1 MKLNKD
7 SIGADFDDFLREVG
21 ILAEVEAGA
30 VKKGVAAE
38 FMAER
43 PMNRL
48 PQEAGIFDDELVQRD
63 KTGREQ
69 YR

>member
-7 SIGADFDDFLREVG
+7 FIGTDFDDFLREVG
-21 ILAEVEAGA
+21 ILEEVEAGA
-30 VKKGVAAE
+30 VKKGVTDD

-48 PQEAGIFDDELVQRD
+48 PRETGIFDDELVLRD
-63 KTGREQ
+63 ETGR
-69 YR
+69 